1 MQLLTLSDQ
10 VKGLTVTYIEL
21 IGVCYNVKI

>member
-10 VKGLTVTYIEL
+10 VKVLTVTYIEL
-21 IGVCYNVKI
+21 IGVCYNVKM

>member
-21 IGVCYNVKI
+21 IGVCYSVKI